1 MGPIKHDDQK
11 YPRLLWWC
19 FEGSIWICLNRSE
32 CTSSESISEEWMSR
46 VARRQRVSSRN
57 GRSPVAIIPTQSH
70 PRNIGSVPH
79 GNNGRTHIS
88 YAMFSIQMGTLF
100 HLALLSIM
108 LSHISCIHT
117 ALKYISKILIFSGWS
132 CSRHSYIW
140 GVWWRM

>member
-1 MGPIKHDDQK
+1 
-11 YPRLLWWC
+11 
-19 FEGSIWICLNRSE
+19 
-32 CTSSESISEEWMSR
+32 MSR

-100 HLALLSIM
+100 HLALLSIKF
-108 LSHISCIHT
+108 SHISCIHT
-117 ALKYISKILIFSGWS
+117 TLQIYFKDPDFSG
-132 CSRHSYIW
+132 
-140 GVWWRM
+140 